1 MLIFKSS
8 TGSKSGRTFAS
19 ERWALRS
26 SRTAL
31 DELFEL
37 SLLLAGSLQ
46 VLTVFA
52 DSVGVFGAV
61 AFSAATLSPGVA
73 TAATFVVVVVVVAVA
88 VAAVVTVVVVVANA
102 AVAAAAVAA
111 AEPDA
116 ASTLTLLSLLSS
128 DEASLPESIE
138 LVLRILAVAASASPS
153 LAACAVSFSRRPS
166 RYM

>member
-73 TAATFVVVVVVVAVA
+73 TAATFVVVVVVAVA

>member
-1 MLIFKSS
+1 M
-8 TGSKSGRTFAS
+8 
-19 ERWALRS
+19 RS

-73 TAATFVVVVVVVAVA
+73 TAATFVVVVVVAVA